1 AVSAPAAPGAGTT
14 PTAPVAAYPVSTDT
28 STLTAAPVG
37 FTVGGVNVGSM
48 NITDQ
53 GGTVT
58 VAAVPSSS
66 QPAPASAASNTGGTS
81 TGALTIYTATDEG
94 TKSVGNFASNTG
106 SGSVSL
112 TQSTAA
118 EPVTVTAAAVT
129 VSEGAKSATFSVT
142 NADGVVLEY
151 SVSQSGNGLSI
162 QPANDAASKATG
174 KMDKKGIA
182 ALGMLAAEDKLGT
195 SGAQINAV
203 VINEKK

>member
-1 AVSAPAAPGAGTT
+1 
-14 PTAPVAAYPVSTDT
+14 
-28 STLTAAPVG
+28 
-37 FTVGGVNVGSM
+37 
-48 NITDQ
+48 
-53 GGTVT
+53 
-58 VAAVPSSS
+58 
-66 QPAPASAASNTGGTS
+66 
-81 TGALTIYTATDEG
+81 LTIYTATDEG